1 MRSVR
6 PSKMPS
12 KVNVAADGHDG
23 HDSIN
28 NNSNNNN
35 DSDKDTNNNTNDRPG
50 QHRICG
56 RRRRRAL
63 LRQSLLRRWQ
73 PLSPHDT
80 LTLGS
85 FSQVRVE
92 GHSAEPV
99 AVQPVLL
106 EFLTGAMELT
116 VRLSRLLRYAVV
128 FAWSLLRL
136 MAYVGLLLPAFLCL
150 GWQYFHD
157 SRIRRGLR
165 YGAQPR
171 NFLDLYCPAE
181 AQAAAAGAGPPVPV
195 VVAVMGGAWV
205 IGHRLRNVQLASRL
219 AEAGVLVVA
228 VDYRNYPMGEL
239 SEMVE
244 DVSQG
249 MDWVFVNIASYGGDP
264 NNVVMVGQSAGAH
277 ISSML
282 LLQRALE
289 EVSEV
294 KQACGKDLEQDNNNI
309 NNNND
314 NDNNNNNGHL
324 AHRWSVSDLKGY
336 LGMSGVYDLAALE
349 LHMESIGV
357 YPFLSSFCAGGDLIA
372 SSPTHQLQSASWRG
386 VLGARAA
393 ARMPPVHLF
402 HGQADTSVP
411 TSSTLC
417 FAENLRAVGVRSVK
431 AELRPG
437 VTHSEPIIEG
447 PLGGY
452 HYQVQLLL
460 RYLLGHEGAQERLNA
475 MPKAEPMVPASVL
488 RLAAMLMPF

>member
-1 MRSVR
+1 MQSVR

-12 KVNVAADGHDG
+12 KANFAADGHDG
-23 HDSIN
+23 HD
-28 NNSNNNN
+28 
-35 DSDKDTNNNTNDRPG
+35 RPG
-50 QHRICG
+50 QHRICS

-63 LRQSLLRRWQ
+63 LRLVRQSPSLWQ
-73 PLSPHDT
+73 PLSPQEAP
-80 LTLGS
+80 TLGP

-106 EFLTGAMELT
+106 QFLTGAMELT
-116 VRLSRLLRYAVV
+116 VRLGRLLRYAVV
-128 FAWSLLRL
+128 FAWLLLRL
-136 MAYVGLLLPAFLCL
+136 MAYVGLLLPAFLRL

-171 NFLDLYCPAE
+171 NFLDLYCPPE
-181 AQAAAAGAGPPVPV
+181 AQAAAASAGPLVPV

-205 IGHRLRNVQLASRL
+205 IGHRLWNVQLASRL

-239 SEMVE
+239 PEMVE
-244 DVSQG
+244 DVSQA
-249 MDWVFVNIASYGGDP
+249 MDWVFANIASYGGDP
-264 NNVVMVGQSAGAH
+264 KNVVMVGQSAGAH
-277 ISSML
+277 ISSLL
-282 LLQRALE
+282 LLQRSLE
-289 EVSEV
+289 EVSEG
-294 KQACGKDLEQDNNNI
+294 KEASGKDLEPDNNNI
-309 NNNND
+309 NNDNNND
-314 NDNNNNNGHL
+314 NNNSNNNNNGHL

-349 LHMESIGV
+349 LHMEAIGV

-372 SSPTHQLQSASWRG
+372 SSPTHLLQSASWRG
-386 VLGARAA
+386 VLGASAA

-431 AELRPG
+431 AEIRPG

-447 PLGGY
+447 PLGGS

-460 RYLLGHEGAQERLNA
+460 PYLLGHKGAQERLNA
-475 MPKAEPMVPASVL
+475 MPEAEPMVPASVL